1 MVIWCEVWGVRCG
14 VWGVRCEVWG
24 VRCEVWG
31 TSLTPTD
38 TRLTFSLCDP
48 SFYRTSP
55 SSYTW
60 AWHPPVSDL
69 PCKQKTFRPSEWKVS
84 CVTLSA
90 VLELPWGTMSLH
102 IFSISSTWAR
112 RGWRTPSSRLILV
125 KRGFLRFRETFRSS
139 LPVVLVFILP
149 ASRRDNITSNS
160 EIYKMLLRSV
170 SADSTEEW
178 ICISEMFFSI
188 NWSTWRCLNGCCT
201 NFAPGNFAMLTS
213 SNKHIEILPQNGRTN
228 DTKKTMSIFKISG

>member
-1 MVIWCEVWGVRCG
+1 MWDVRCEVWSVRCEM
-14 VWGVRCEVWG
+14 WDVRCEVWG
-24 VRCEVWG
+24 VKCKMWDVRCEVGSVRSEVWGVRCEMWDVRCEVG

-60 AWHPPVSDL
+60 AWPPPVSDL

-112 RGWRTPSSRLILV
+112 SGWRTPSSRLILV

-170 SADSTEEW
+170 SADSTGGVWMDAVQILLQETLL
-178 ICISEMFFSI
+178 C
-188 NWSTWRCLNGCCT
+188 WRAQT
-201 NFAPGNFAMLTS
+201 NT
-213 SNKHIEILPQNGRTN
+213 
-228 DTKKTMSIFKISG
+228 

>member
-1 MVIWCEVWGVRCG
+1 MVIWCRVWS
-14 VWGVRCEVWG
+14 VRCEVWG
-24 VRCEVWG
+24 V
-31 TSLTPTD
+31 

-170 SADSTEEW
+170 SADSTEQWMKSLDLLFKLE
-178 ICISEMFFSI
+178 SI
-188 NWSTWRCLNGCCT
+188 NLLTHMIINYVFNYVLQTT
-201 NFAPGNFAMLTS
+201 N
-213 SNKHIEILPQNGRTN
+213 
-228 DTKKTMSIFKISG
+228 